1 VRSLLP
7 RFLSGLASVAAV
19 MALSACAPAAAPCP
33 AVPPPAP
40 PPVATAPPA
49 DHPAPPALDADIA
62 LLLRPTPGP
71 AAFVHV
77 EVTLPRGETGTMP
90 WRIVRG
96 APERVVHATAHD
108 GSGDATLEVAAAA
121 PGVELRPSRA
131 LGGATTIAYDVL
143 VGDDAPDDPL
153 GLLVVDDRFRGAGER
168 LVALPASATA
178 EARVLLKVDGDPLR
192 ASGGASSLGV
202 GAVRRATVP
211 ARALQYASYISG
223 SLGGQVIDDPAAGH
237 DEGAWLGY
245 TAFDPRPTVAELSQ
259 FRSSLRE
266 LLKSQDRTPETYLF
280 VSQTRPI
287 GSFTSTPRWSSVLL
301 QVGPGE
307 PWSASLRL
315 SMAQQLARRWIG
327 GELRIAT
334 EPGHEAEGW
343 WFSEGVSRYVATVLL
358 ARLGSL
364 TPDDVRDVVAGE
376 LSVLATSP
384 HRALDNAHLAELASK
399 DETARATLMAR
410 GALYALRESAAL
422 RAHTKKVHLPATAS
436 PFQPLPYGL
445 PEVLSTLVQR
455 AEEEKQ
461 GTLAVSAW
469 RDALGR
475 DDPDAGKTF
484 DALVAAGAAPQLP
497 PDALGPCFRPG
508 TGEYVAYD
516 PGFDVEATRASKDG
530 RVVGVR
536 AGGPAGKAG
545 LAEGDVVE
553 SMQGRDG
560 SSDVPVKIT
569 VDRAGTK
576 KTLTYSPR
584 GAHGRGQT
592 WTRVPGLKDDK
603 CGDVL

>member
-1 VRSLLP
+1 VRHLLP
-7 RFLSGLASVAAV
+7 CGVPLAAV
-19 MALSACAPAAAPCP
+19 ALSACAPAAAPCP

-40 PPVATAPPA
+40 APVATAAPPPGR
-49 DHPAPPALDADIA
+49 PAPPAVDADIV
-62 LLLRPTPGP
+62 LLLRPTPG
-71 AAFVHV
+71 AAPFVHV
-77 EVTLPRGETGTMP
+77 EVTLPRGETGAMP
-90 WRIVRG
+90 WRIVR
-96 APERVVHATAHD
+96 ASPDRVAHATAHD
-108 GSGDATLEVAAAA
+108 GAGDAAVDVAAAS
-121 PGVELRPSRA
+121 PGVELRPARA

-143 VGDDAPDDPL
+143 AGDDAPDDPL
-153 GLLVVDDRFRGAGER
+153 GLYVVDDRFRGAGER

-178 EARVLLKVDGDPLR
+178 EARVLLKLDGEPLR
-192 ASGGASSLGV
+192 ASGAASSLGV

-211 ARALQYASYISG
+211 ARALQYASYIAG

-266 LLKSQDRTPETYLF
+266 LLTSQDRTPETYLF

-307 PWSASLRL
+307 PWSAALRL
-315 SMAQQLARRWIG
+315 SMAQQLARRWVG

-334 EPGHEAEGW
+334 EPGREAEGW

-364 TPDDVRDVVAGE
+364 TPGDVRDVVAGE
-376 LSVLATSP
+376 LSVVATSP
-384 HRALDNAHLAELASK
+384 HRALDNAHLAELAGK
-399 DETARATLMAR
+399 DEVARATLMAR
-410 GALYALRESAAL
+410 GALYALREAAAI
-422 RAHTKKVHLPATAS
+422 RAATRKARPPPQSSPYQRLPS
-436 PFQPLPYGL
+436 GL
-445 PEVLSTLVQR
+445 AEVVARLVQD
-455 AEEEKQ
+455 AEEHKQ
-461 GTLAVSAW
+461 GLLTASAW
-469 RDALGR
+469 RDAVAR

-484 DALVAAGAAPQLP
+484 DALILQGTAPQLP

-516 PGFDVEATRASKDG
+516 PGFDVEATRASKDA

-536 AGGPAGKAG
+536 AGGPAAKAG
-545 LAEGDVVE
+545 LADGDVVE

-560 SSDVPVKIT
+560 SSDVPVKIV
-569 VDRAGTK
+569 VDRGGTK
-576 KTLTYSPR
+576 KTLTYAPR
-584 GAHGRGQT
+584 GARGRGQT
-592 WTRVPGLKDDK
+592 WTRVPGMKDDR